1 MLAGLR
7 NKAERVGPFSPRTT
21 EQLRTQRTPGSVKY
35 ARPRWP
41 EWKAGGLERQP
52 ARSPTILGHKVGPCD
67 SMSQVK
73 LDDLDSRLMLRE
85 DLSCPSW
92 LTRFASQPTTPKEA
106 NDFWANYHLQH
117 PENSEARSRVL
128 PIPRRP
134 RSAPGALPPPIL
146 CTVSV

>member
-52 ARSPTILGHKVGPCD
+52 ARSPKVKGLCD

-73 LDDLDSRLMLRE
+73 LDVLDSRLMLRE
-85 DLSCPSW
+85 DPSCPSW
-92 LTRFASQPTTPKEA
+92 LTRFASQPTTPKES

-134 RSAPGALPPPIL
+134 RSAPGALPPPIPY
-146 CTVSV
+146 TVSAV